1 MKELDK
7 KYKFPTI
14 EKKWQ
19 DSWENQKLYRW
30 DDKETR
36 ENTYVIDTPPPTVSG
51 MLHMGHIFSYVQAD
65 FIARYQRMKGK
76 TVYYPMGFDDNGLP
90 TERLVEKVKKVKG
103 SKLPRAEF
111 IALCEEVSEKA
122 RNDFKALFKSIALS
136 IDWQEEYH
144 TISNHTRMI
153 SQMSFLDLYHKG
165 LIARKYEPCYFD
177 TTDQTSLA
185 QADLEDKE
193 LDSTMNEIH
202 FSIENSDEKI
212 IIATT
217 RAELIPACVAVFVHP
232 EDKRYQH
239 LIGKNAITAL
249 FSVTVPI
256 LTDRN
261 VDPEKGSGLVMCCT
275 FGDMTDVLWWKQHK
289 LDSHIILNK
298 YGKIKDFFNP
308 ESNDYDQELCN
319 KIIQKAD
326 ISVYKKH
333 YNKLIGKKVATA
345 RSEIL
350 DILKEYNLLIKEN
363 KVKHAVKCA
372 ERSGTPIEILLTKQ
386 WFIKII
392 DYKDDFAK
400 QAAQAQWYP
409 HYMKAR
415 IDQWIDG
422 LSYDWCI
429 SRQRFFGVPFPL
441 WFVTNLSKQ
450 KTQII
455 IASKKELPI
464 DPLTSLPLGYKLT
477 EKLSDGHFLAL
488 KDGQEYEIRGETDVM
503 DTWATSSVSPQISS
517 SAVNKEYAI
526 DIERHKKLFPA
537 DLRPQ
542 AHEIIR
548 SWAFYSFVK
557 AYFHEKTIPWYNLMI
572 SGWCLASDK
581 TKMSKSKGNVIT
593 PVNLINEKGSDIIR
607 YWASTSHLGTDTAY
621 SENVLLIGKK
631 LTNKLWNATKFCQL
645 HLNKITLN
653 NDTAQENI
661 TNNIITYDSDLW
673 LLSHLANTIKKSTQA
688 FEQYQY
694 AKAREYIEDFF
705 WNYFCDNYLELV
717 KARIYG
723 NIDNLKIYNS
733 NIDINSVNKGQNSA
747 IYTIY
752 HSLEVI
758 LKLFA
763 PFIPHISEELYT
775 TIYEHKSSIHIRSSW
790 PNQNEFPYLES
801 SLSAGN
807 LLIDIINL
815 VRKEKSNHNFSIKK
829 EILLLEATIPEKV
842 NVLEQNIIDD
852 LAAMCNVQK
861 IKLTYK
867 KDILAVKLNF
877 T

>member
-7 KYKFPTI
+7 KYKFLTI

-19 DSWENQKLYRW
+19 DNWEDQKLYRW

-51 MLHMGHIFSYVQAD
+51 MLHMGHVFSYVQAD

-111 IALCEEVSEKA
+111 IALCEEVSKEAK
-122 RNDFKALFKSIALS
+122 NDFRALFKSIALS
-136 IDWQEEYH
+136 VDWQEEYH
-144 TISNHTRMI
+144 TISDHTRMI
-153 SQMSFLDLYHKG
+153 SQMSFLDLYNKN
-165 LIARKYEPCYFD
+165 LIERKYEPCYFD

-193 LDSTMNEIH
+193 LDSTMNDIY
-202 FSIENSDEKI
+202 FNIENSNEKI
-212 IIATT
+212 TIATT

-232 EDKRYQH
+232 DDKRHKH

-249 FSVTVPI
+249 FNVTVPI
-256 LTDRN
+256 IADRN

-275 FGDMTDVLWWKQHK
+275 FGDMMDVLWWKQHK
-289 LDSHIILNK
+289 LDAHIILNQ
-298 YGKIKDFFNP
+298 YGKIKDFFNH
-308 ESNDYDQELCN
+308 ESPDYDQDLCN
-319 KIIQKAD
+319 KLKQKTN
-326 ISVYKKH
+326 ISIYQEN
-333 YNKLIGKKVATA
+333 YNKLIGKKVTTA
-345 RSEIL
+345 RTEIL
-350 DILKEYNLLIKEN
+350 TILKEQNLLVKET
-363 KVKHAVKCA
+363 KITHAVKCA

-386 WFIKII
+386 WFIKIL
-392 DYKDDFAK
+392 DHKDDFAK
-400 QAAQAQWYP
+400 QAAQAKWHP
-409 HYMKAR
+409 HYMKTR
-415 IDQWIDG
+415 IDQWIEG

-441 WFVTNLSKQ
+441 WFVTNLSNQ

-455 IASKKELPI
+455 IANKEELPI
-464 DPLTSLPLGYKLT
+464 DPLTSLPQGYKLK
-477 EKLSDGHFLAL
+477 EKLSDGHFIAL

-517 SAVNKEYAI
+517 SAINKDYAI
-526 DIERHKKLFPA
+526 NIEKHKKLFPA

-557 AYFHEKTIPWYNLMI
+557 AYFHENTIPWHNLMI

-607 YWASTSHLGTDTAY
+607 YWTSTSHLGTDTAY
-621 SENVLLIGKK
+621 SENVLLVGKK

-645 HLNKITLN
+645 HINKITIN
-653 NDTAQENI
+653 NYTAQENI
-661 TNNIITYDSDLW
+661 NNNIITYDSDLW
-673 LLSHLANTIKKSTQA
+673 LLSHLKNTIKKSTQA
-688 FEQYQY
+688 FEEYQY

-717 KARIYG
+717 KTRIYG
-723 NIDNLKIYNS
+723 DIDNLKIYNS
-733 NIDINSVNKGQNSA
+733 NIDIKSVTKGQISA

-752 HSLEVI
+752 HSLETI

-763 PFIPHISEELYT
+763 PFIPHITEELYQA
-775 TIYEHKSSIHIRSSW
+775 IYHHKPSIHSRSSW
-790 PNQNEFPYLES
+790 PNQNEFPYLQD

-807 LLIDIINL
+807 LIIDIINL
-815 VRKEKSNHNFSIKK
+815 VRKEKSDQNLSIKA
-829 EILLLEATIPEKV
+829 EISLLEIAIPEQISIF
-842 NVLEQNIIDD
+842 NQNIIND
-852 LAAMCNVQK
+852 LAAMCNAREV
-861 IKLTYK
+861 KLTYK
-867 KDILAVKLNF
+867 KDVLAVQLNF
-877 T
+877 A